1 MSEIKT
7 CEQFVISELNEARDR
22 IVVLTETIARRDE
35 VIHDLTERYDYLE
48 SLIKYREGDNGCG
61 GRFEFCIW
69 EDYDKKNY
77 DKLCKMNVGGK

>member
-35 VIHDLTERYDYLE
+35 AIHDLIERYDYLK
-48 SLIKYREGDNGCG
+48 SLIKFSEDSHGNGG
-61 GRFEFCIW
+61 FEFCIW

>member
-35 VIHDLTERYDYLE
+35 VIHDLAERYDYLK
-48 SLIKYREGDNGCG
+48 SLIKFSEGDNGRG
-61 GRFEFCIW
+61 GRFEFSIW
-69 EDYDKKNY
+69 EIYDKIDY

>member
-35 VIHDLTERYDYLE
+35 VIHDLAERYDYLK
-48 SLIKYREGDNGCG
+48 SLIRFCEDGGGNGG
-61 GRFEFCIW
+61 FEFCIW
-69 EDYDKKNY
+69 EDYDKENY
-77 DKLCKMNVGGK
+77 DKLCEMNVGGK